1 MISSSVGLI
10 NNNVK
15 VYILDDEMRRVPIG
29 AVGELFIAG
38 YQLAGGYLNR
48 DDTTSLA
55 FIDNPYDN
63 CEDFGRLYRT
73 GDLVRFLPDGSL
85 GFVGRYDSQIKVRG
99 NRVERGEVESVIR
112 SIDFVEDVTVQT
124 VNNNSNN
131 ELVAYIVISNNEFEG
146 NLREFVCDYVATR
159 KPDYMIPSYVIELD
173 MIPLNVNGKVDKSAL
188 PDVDVDSLRVE
199 YVAATND
206 VESAIVEAFESV
218 FNQKG
223 IGLYDDFTRLGGDSL
238 TAIKIMSLL
247 PFDLDVKT
255 ILNNRTPYNIAQS
268 MKSENRD
275 YGFKLVKRGSEN
287 QNMFL
292 IPDIVGLS
300 FVFSELIDT
309 IDFEGNIYLI
319 DDFKYDLTLD
329 EIEKIKNN
337 HVLAL
342 NYYYDAIKDLFED
355 GDIIVGYSLGCIY
368 ASLLVEKLE
377 QTKSVGKC
385 ILIDG
390 TLNYVHDVE
399 MSKEEFMNALIVDVD
414 SVDEYSDDFEDKLR
428 EICYINDS
436 WNFNVP
442 KVNSHIIYLFT
453 DSNWDDGDLK
463 EISSNYEFIWID
475 STHRR
480 IIGKDCDKISEYFK

>member
-1 MISSSVGLI
+1 
-10 NNNVK
+10 
-15 VYILDDEMRRVPIG
+15 
-29 AVGELFIAG
+29 
-38 YQLAGGYLNR
+38 
-48 DDTTSLA
+48 
-55 FIDNPYDN
+55 
-63 CEDFGRLYRT
+63 
-73 GDLVRFLPDGSL
+73 
-85 GFVGRYDSQIKVRG
+85 
-99 NRVERGEVESVIR
+99 
-112 SIDFVEDVTVQT
+112 
-124 VNNNSNN
+124 
-131 ELVAYIVISNNEFEG
+131 
-146 NLREFVCDYVATR
+146 
-159 KPDYMIPSYVIELD
+159 MIPSYVIELD